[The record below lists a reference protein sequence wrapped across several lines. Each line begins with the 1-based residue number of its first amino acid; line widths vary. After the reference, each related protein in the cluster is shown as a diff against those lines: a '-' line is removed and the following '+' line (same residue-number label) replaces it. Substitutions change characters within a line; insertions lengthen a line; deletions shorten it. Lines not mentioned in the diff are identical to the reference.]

1 MGLMKRLVAFLC
13 LAVSIVGFCAA
24 AGARTNNPAY
34 AQDRASLKAQ
44 KKQQKATKKYLKKQ
58 RKAQNKMFKQSQK
71 KTHYPKRQY

>member
-1 MGLMKRLVAFLC
+1 MKRVLAIVCLVICC
-13 LAVSIVGFCAA
+13 LGFGVE
-24 AGARTNNPAY
+24 AGAGTNNPAY

-58 RKAQNKMFKQSQK
+58 QKAQNKMFKQSQK